1 MPKVMELDPATLTSL
16 MQSVEEG
23 LLSFETGVQMQ
34 SCAVV
39 DNVISYFHSQL
50 TGKSSPEQDRV
61 RRYLQEA
68 PQCLQKILH
77 LMFQLVMTGEFSSMW
92 SISRPLLG
100 LILLHDQHFLQLKE
114 PAYQPADR
122 GEAREAAGLLRRS
135 HGWRG
140 EQHEHEEQGSFHSEP
155 VQLCAGRA
163 HSVVSAAPP
172 R

>member
-1 MPKVMELDPATLTSL
+1 MLTSL

-50 TGKSSPEQDRV
+50 TGRSSPEQDRV

-68 PQCLQKILH
+68 PHCLQKILH

-100 LILLHDQHFLQLKE
+100 LILLHEQNFLQLKE
-114 PAYQPADR
+114 QLINQQIEERRPKLRSYFDDLM
-122 GEAREAAGLLRRS
+122 AGVENSMNTKNKDHFTRNLYNFA
-135 HGWRG
+135 
-140 EQHEHEEQGSFHSEP
+140 Q
-155 VQLCAGRA
+155 
-163 HSVVSAAPP
+163 VVRTLS
-172 R
+172 